1 MSEDAQPYEV
11 ETSPAQGEQ
20 EPAALVADTMLGQMV
35 QFVIDEI
42 RAAPDVWAKLGEE
55 SQDQVIQRVQ
65 ARSAL
70 IIRQAVHL
78 IASEGREVISG
89 DLEQI
94 TAKDEIKAVLKLAR
108 HDPKRHA
115 LLDAVGRRVLI
126 VVVESEQY
134 MGGTM
139 PAPDSNQLPLLEVDP
154 GDDTPVADASNPPT
168 KEEGDEQRRRADH
181 PADPHQVH

>member
-1 MSEDAQPYEV
+1 VSENEAPYD
-11 ETSPAQGEQ
+11 PAAEQVQAAGEP
-20 EPAALVADTMLGQMV
+20 EPATLVADTMLGQMV
-35 QFVIDEI
+35 KFVIDEI
-42 RAAPDVWAKLGEE
+42 RAAPDVWPKLGEE

-139 PAPDSNQLPLLEVDP
+139 PAPDSNQLPLL
-154 GDDTPVADASNPPT
+154 GDDAQDDDHLITA
-168 KEEGDEQRRRADH
+168 EERLSIAMARQ
-181 PADPHQVH
+181 